1 MKPRIVIFGALAA
14 LAAGVTA
21 VSLTANQQST
31 TPVPGL
37 PANIDLSREHRAD
50 KIVYRMRIDGDVA
63 TQRALEES
71 VGAVHGKAI
80 YRDQIFELVVKPGT
94 DLRETLIALNAD
106 PRVKYAQP
114 SWIYHLD
121 NTPNDPSFTAQWGWD
136 QANDADIDAPEAWNT
151 ATDGSN
157 ALVAVIDTGVQYDH
171 PDLAANMW
179 INPDEIAGNAIDDDG
194 NGWVDDIYGADT
206 VNNDGDPMDDHFHG
220 THCAGTIGAVGNNGV
235 GVTGACWTAKIVAL
249 KFLDASG
256 SGDTADALETL
267 DYCVDKEIHLSSNS
281 WGGYGVDT
289 ALYDGIDDA
298 GTCGHLFVAA
308 AGNNSLN
315 IEGQNWLPGGYDL
328 DNVICVAAT
337 NSSDGLAWFSNYGP
351 VSVDLA
357 APGDSIYSTY
367 LGSTYNYLSGT
378 SMATPHVAGVA
389 TMLFSLSGTRYGP
402 DVKDWILN
410 SVDPLPALSG
420 LMVTGGRL
428 NFNQALQQIPAAP
441 TLPSSGVLFSLRR
454 NTTVNAITM
463 YRWDIWHL
471 DPVTSTYTQIFNAT
485 NMFTAPPNI
494 DAMALQA
501 DGTMLLSYN
510 TTTTVPCLFGGPNG
524 DVVEDADIV
533 RFVPYEWGTGSFGH
547 FEFYFDGSDVGLT
560 ASSEDIDGLA
570 IDGSG
575 NLLISCLGSVSVT
588 GVNALDEDVVMFT
601 PSGLGKNTT
610 GTWSM
615 FFRGLDSDV
624 RLNSIGEDTDAIDFD
639 VATNTLHLSTDGNFA
654 VPGGVSGQ
662 NDDILDFAGTTWGS
676 NPAGTFSLGL
686 DGNLYGLDPEDT
698 DALEILP

>member
-1 MKPRIVIFGALAA
+1 MKPRTVTLSALAA
-14 LAAGVTA
+14 VAAGVTA
-21 VSLTANQQST
+21 VSLTASQQSA

-50 KIVYRMRIDGDVA
+50 KIVYRMAIDGDVA
-63 TQRALEES
+63 TQHALEES

-80 YRDQIFELVVKPGT
+80 YRDQLFELVVKPGT
-94 DLRETLIALNAD
+94 ELRAALIALNAD

-179 INPDEIAGNAIDDDG
+179 VNPDEIAGNAIDDDG

-220 THCAGTIGAVGNNGV
+220 THVAGTIGAVGNNGV

-337 NSSDGLAWFSNYGP
+337 HSTDGLAWFSNYGP

-389 TMLFSLSGTRYGP
+389 TMLFSLSGTRYGL

-410 SVDPLPALSG
+410 SVDALPALSG

-471 DPVTSTYTQIFNAT
+471 DPVTSTSPRSSTRPT
-485 NMFTAPPNI
+485 CSRRRPTSTRWRCRPTAP
-494 DAMALQA
+494 
-501 DGTMLLSYN
+501 
-510 TTTTVPCLFGGPNG
+510 C
-524 DVVEDADIV
+524 
-533 RFVPYEWGTGSFGH
+533 
-547 FEFYFDGSDVGLT
+547 
-560 ASSEDIDGLA
+560 
-570 IDGSG
+570 
-575 NLLISCLGSVSVT
+575 C
-588 GVNALDEDVVMFT
+588 
-601 PSGLGKNTT
+601 
-610 GTWSM
+610 
-615 FFRGLDSDV
+615 
-624 RLNSIGEDTDAIDFD
+624 
-639 VATNTLHLSTDGNFA
+639 
-654 VPGGVSGQ
+654 
-662 NDDILDFAGTTWGS
+662 
-676 NPAGTFSLGL
+676 
-686 DGNLYGLDPEDT
+686 
-698 DALEILP
+698 